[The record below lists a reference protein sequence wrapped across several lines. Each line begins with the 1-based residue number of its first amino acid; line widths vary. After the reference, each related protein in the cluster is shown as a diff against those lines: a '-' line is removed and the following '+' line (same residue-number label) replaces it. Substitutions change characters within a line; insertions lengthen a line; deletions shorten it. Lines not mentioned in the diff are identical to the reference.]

1 MLDMQSVQLFR
12 DSINFFFELKF
23 NFRAQVK
30 AGEAPNAFAQ
40 SLSHMRLGLLNDTN
54 CLYLSSLLGLGHA
67 TLV

>member
-54 CLYLSSLLGLGHA
+54 R
-67 TLV
+67 